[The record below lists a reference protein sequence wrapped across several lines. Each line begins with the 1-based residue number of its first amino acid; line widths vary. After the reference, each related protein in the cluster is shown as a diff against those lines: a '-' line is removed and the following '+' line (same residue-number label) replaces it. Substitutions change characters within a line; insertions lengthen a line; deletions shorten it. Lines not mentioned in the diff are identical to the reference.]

1 MNTRSHATVLH
12 ELLDLPGAGAD
23 APAVTCGEVTLTR
36 AELVRAAHRCAAA
49 LRARGLRR
57 GDRLVVTSDSGPVLV
72 PLLFGASR
80 LGVVFSVL
88 HEQVRGDVLRHVL
101 ADCEPALAV
110 AASPATRAAVR
121 EAGVAAVAPE
131 DVDDLSRAAAT
142 DPATSADGDLPDTE
156 PAAGHTSDTV
166 LIAGDTSDSGL
177 AAGATSDTDSAAGAA
192 SGTGPGDGPLPVDPV
207 CLIYTSGTTAMPK
220 AVVSTHQQMLFAV
233 HAIAERLEYRADDVV
248 YCPLPLSFDYGLYQ
262 VFLGALAGSHVWLG
276 SATESGPALLANLVR
291 SQATVLPAVPPVS
304 AALVRLLRRRRDAAR
319 PPLRLLTNTGAALPA
334 DIPHA
339 LREELPG
346 LSVRLMFGLTECKRL
361 TISEPDEDAIRPG
374 SCGRPLTGTEVFVVD
389 EEGRRLPAGEV
400 GEITV
405 RGANVMA
412 GYWRR
417 PELTA
422 TRFPRRDGLFPE
434 LRTGDYG
441 WTDED
446 GRLYFAG
453 RRDDI
458 YKQDGFR
465 VSAIE
470 VEAAARRLPDVDT
483 AAVLPPDATRPEAV
497 LVVTGTADPATVL
510 PRLREHLEDYKVPRT
525 CHAVDAL
532 PVNANGKTAKAV
544 LAGRLAEAGRD

>member
-1 MNTRSHATVLH
+1 MNTRPYATVLH
-12 ELLDLPGAGAD
+12 ELLDFPGAGPD
-23 APAVTCGEVTLTR
+23 APAVTCGEVTLSR
-36 AELVRAAHRCAAA
+36 AELVRGAHRCAAA

-80 LGVVFSVL
+80 LGLVFSVL

-110 AASPATRAAVR
+110 AASPATRDAMR
-121 EAGVAAVAPE
+121 EAGVTVAAPE
-131 DVDDLSRAAAT
+131 DIDDLSPT
-142 DPATSADGDLPDTE
+142 G
-156 PAAGHTSDTV
+156 
-166 LIAGDTSDSGL
+166 
-177 AAGATSDTDSAAGAA
+177 SAAGTTGPAEAAHTDA
-192 SGTGPGDGPLPVDPV
+192 SGTGLAATDGPLPVDPV

-220 AVVSTHQQMLFAV
+220 AVVSTHQQMMFAV
-233 HAIAERLEYRADDVV
+233 HAIAERLAYRADDVV

-262 VFLGALAGSHVWLG
+262 VFLSALAGSHVWLG

-304 AALVRLLRRRRDAAR
+304 AALVRLLRRRRDAER

-346 LSVRLMFGLTECKRL
+346 LRVQLMFGLTECKRL

-374 SCGRPLTGTEVFVVD
+374 SCGLPLTGTEVFVVD
-389 EEGRRLPAGEV
+389 EAGQRLPAGEV

-405 RGANVMA
+405 RGPNVMA

-422 TRFPRRDGLFPE
+422 ARFPRRDGLFPE

-441 WTDED
+441 WTDEA

-483 AAVLPPDATRPEAV
+483 AAVLPPDSTRPEAV
-497 LVVTGTADPATVL
+497 LVVTGTADPATVP
-510 PRLREHLEDYKVPRT
+510 PRLREHLEDYKVPRI

-544 LAGRLAEAGRD
+544 LAGRLTEAGRD

>member
-1 MNTRSHATVLH
+1 MSTRPHAAVPHATVLH
-12 ELLDLPGAGAD
+12 ELLDAPTDPA
-23 APAVTCGEVTLTR
+23 APAVTCGDLTLSR
-36 AELVRAAHRCAAA
+36 AELVRASHRSARE
-49 LRARGLRR
+49 LHARGLRR
-57 GDRLVVTSDSGPVLV
+57 GDRLVVTSDSGPLLV

-101 ADCEPALAV
+101 ADCEPALAI
-110 AASPATRAAVR
+110 AASPATRDAVR
-121 EAGVAAVAPE
+121 EAGIAVAAPEDINVVRAAVAGQEP
-131 DVDDLSRAAAT
+131 AT
-142 DPATSADGDLPDTE
+142 DGTDEAGRAEDDGVD
-156 PAAGHTSDTV
+156 G
-166 LIAGDTSDSGL
+166 
-177 AAGATSDTDSAAGAA
+177 
-192 SGTGPGDGPLPVDPV
+192 GPLPVDPV

-233 HAIAERLEYRADDVV
+233 HAIAERLAYRDDDVV

-262 VFLGALAGSHVWLG
+262 VFLSALAGSHVWLG

-291 SQATVLPAVPPVS
+291 SRATVLPAVPPVS
-304 AALVRLLRRRRDAAR
+304 AALLRLLRRRGGER

-334 DIPHA
+334 DIPTG
-339 LREELPG
+339 LREVLPG
-346 LSVRLMFGLTECKRL
+346 LRVQLMFGLTECKRL
-361 TISEPDEDAIRPG
+361 TIAEPDEDLIRPG
-374 SCGRPLTGTEVFVVD
+374 SCGLPLTGTEVFVVN
-389 EEGRRLPAGEV
+389 EEGERLPAGEV

-405 RGANVMA
+405 RGPNVMA

-422 TRFPRRDGLFPE
+422 SRFPRRDGLFPE

-441 WTDED
+441 WTDEA

-470 VEAAARRLPDVDT
+470 VEAAARRLPDVST
-483 AAVLPPDATRPEAV
+483 AAVLTPDGSRPEAV

-510 PRLREHLEDYKVPRT
+510 PRLREHLEDYKVPRV
-525 CHAVDAL
+525 CHAVDTL

-544 LAGRLAEAGRD
+544 LAGQLAEAVRD

>member
-1 MNTRSHATVLH
+1 MKARPYATVLH
-12 ELLDLPGAGAD
+12 ELLSLPGAGPD
-23 APAVTCGEVTLTR
+23 APAVTCGEVTLSRT
-36 AELVRAAHRCAAA
+36 ELLRAAHRCAAA

-88 HEQVRGDVLRHVL
+88 HEQTRGDVLRHVL
-101 ADCEPALAV
+101 ADCEPAIAV
-110 AASPATRAAVR
+110 AGSPATRDAMR
-121 EAGVAAVAPE
+121 EAGVAVAAPE
-131 DVDDLSRAAAT
+131 DIDDLSLA
-142 DPATSADGDLPDTE
+142 G
-156 PAAGHTSDTV
+156 PAAGNTSPAEV
-166 LIAGDTSDSGL
+166 A
-177 AAGATSDTDSAAGAA
+177 
-192 SGTGPGDGPLPVDPV
+192 DGPLPVDPV

-220 AVVSTHQQMLFAV
+220 AVVSTHQQMMFAV
-233 HAIAERLEYRADDVV
+233 HAIAERLAYRADDVV

-262 VFLGALAGSHVWLG
+262 VFLSALAGSHIWLG

-304 AALVRLLRRRRDAAR
+304 AALVRLLRRRREAER

-334 DIPHA
+334 DVPPA

-346 LSVRLMFGLTECKRL
+346 LRVQLMFGLTECKRL

-374 SCGRPLTGTEVFVVD
+374 SCGLPLTGTEVFVVD
-389 EEGRRLPAGEV
+389 EAGQRLPAGEV

-405 RGANVMA
+405 RGPNVMA

-441 WTDED
+441 WTDEV

-483 AAVLPPDATRPEAV
+483 AAVLPPDGSRPEAI
-497 LVVTGTADPATVL
+497 LVVTGTADPATV
-510 PRLREHLEDYKVPRT
+510 PSRLREHLEDYKVPRI
-525 CHAVDAL
+525 CRAVDVL

>member
-1 MNTRSHATVLH
+1 MSARRHATVLH
-12 ELLDLPGAGAD
+12 ELLDQTVHDPGT
-23 APAVTCGEVTLTR
+23 PAVTCADLTLSREEVIR
-36 AELVRAAHRCAAA
+36 ASHRLAAL

-57 GDRLVVTSDSGPVLV
+57 GDRLVVSSDSGPVLV
-72 PLLFGASR
+72 PLLFAASR

-88 HEQVRGDVLRHVL
+88 HEQVRGDVMRHVL

-110 AASPATRAAVR
+110 AATTVTRDAVR
-121 EAGVAAVAPE
+121 SAGVPVTAPE
-131 DVDDLSRAAAT
+131 DLWTPPYPTRTDEADGAVPADPGRTAGGTGAAEAGDAAQGAT
-142 DPATSADGDLPDTE
+142 D
-156 PAAGHTSDTV
+156 
-166 LIAGDTSDSGL
+166 
-177 AAGATSDTDSAAGAA
+177 
-192 SGTGPGDGPLPVDPV
+192 DGPLPVDPV

-233 HAIAERLEYRADDVV
+233 HAIAERLCYRADDVV

-262 VFLGALAGSHVWLG
+262 VFLSTLAGSHVWLG
-276 SATESGPALLANLVR
+276 SAAESGPALLANLVR
-291 SQATVLPAVPPVS
+291 SGATVLPAVPPVS
-304 AALVRLLRRRRDAAR
+304 GALLRLLRRRGGPR

-334 DIPHA
+334 DIPQG
-339 LREELPG
+339 LREVLPG
-346 LSVRLMFGLTECKRL
+346 LRVQLMFGLTECKRL
-361 TISEPDEDAIRPG
+361 TITEPDEDLVHPG
-374 SCGRPLTGTEVFVVD
+374 SCGVPLTGTEVFVVD
-389 EEGRRLPAGEV
+389 EEGERLPAGEV

-405 RGANVMA
+405 RGPHVMA

-422 TRFPRRDGLFPE
+422 TRFPRREGLFPE

-441 WTDED
+441 WVDEER
-446 GRLYFAG
+446 RLYFAG

-470 VEAAARRLPDVDT
+470 VEAAARRLPDVET
-483 AAVLPPDATRPEAV
+483 AAVLPPDAARPEAV
-497 LVVTGTADPATVL
+497 LVVTGPADPATVL
-510 PRLREHLEDYKVPRT
+510 PRLREHLEDFKVPRS

-544 LAGRLAEAGRD
+544 LAGRLEEAGRD

>member
-1 MNTRSHATVLH
+1 MNTRPHATVLH
-12 ELLDLPGAGAD
+12 ELLDAPTADRD
-23 APAVTCGEVTLTR
+23 APAFTCGEVTLSR
-36 AELVRAAHRCAAA
+36 AELIDASHRCAAV
-49 LRARGLRR
+49 LRERGLRR
-57 GDRLVVTSDSGPVLV
+57 GDRLVVTSDAGPALV

-110 AASPATRAAVR
+110 AASAATRDAVR
-121 EAGVAAVAPE
+121 EAGVPVTGPETFGTGPSKSAAEPAGAGTRRPGA
-131 DVDDLSRAAAT
+131 DADGATPGAT
-142 DPATSADGDLPDTE
+142 DPATATATDT
-156 PAAGHTSDTV
+156 DTV
-166 LIAGDTSDSGL
+166 
-177 AAGATSDTDSAAGAA
+177 
-192 SGTGPGDGPLPVDPV
+192 GPLPVDPV

-220 AVVSTHQQMLFAV
+220 AVVSTHQQMMFAV
-233 HAIAERLEYRADDVV
+233 HAIAERLAYRADDVV

-262 VFLGALAGSHVWLG
+262 VFLSALAGSHVWLG
-276 SATESGPALLANLVR
+276 SAAESGPALLANLVR
-291 SQATVLPAVPPVS
+291 SRATVLPAVPPVS
-304 AALVRLLRRRRDAAR
+304 GALLRLLRRRGGPR
-319 PPLRLLTNTGAALPA
+319 PPLRLLTNTGAALPS
-334 DIPHA
+334 DIPDG
-339 LREELPG
+339 LREVLPG
-346 LSVRLMFGLTECKRL
+346 LRVQLMFGLTECKRL
-361 TISEPDEDAIRPG
+361 TIAEPDEDLVRPG
-374 SCGRPLTGTEVFVVD
+374 SCGLPLTGTEVFVVD
-389 EEGRRLPAGEV
+389 EAGERLPAGEV

-405 RGANVMA
+405 RGPNVMA

-422 TRFPRRDGLFPE
+422 ARFPRRDGLFPE

-483 AAVLPPDATRPEAV
+483 AAVLPPDGTRPQAV

-510 PRLREHLEDYKVPRT
+510 PRLREHLEDFKVPPVCRS
-525 CHAVDAL
+525 VEEL

-544 LAGRLAEAGRD
+544 LAGQLTEGRP

>member
-1 MNTRSHATVLH
+1 MNTRPYATVLH
-12 ELLDLPGAGAD
+12 ELLDLPGAGPD
-23 APAVTCGEVTLTR
+23 APAVTCGEVTLSR
-36 AELVRAAHRCAAA
+36 AELVRAAQHCAAA
-49 LRARGLRR
+49 LAACGLRR
-57 GDRLVVTSDSGPVLV
+57 GDRLVVTSDSGPILV

-110 AASPATRAAVR
+110 AASPATRDAVR
-121 EAGVAAVAPE
+121 EAGVAVAAPE
-131 DVDDLSRAAAT
+131 DIDDLSPT
-142 DPATSADGDLPDTE
+142 G
-156 PAAGHTSDTV
+156 PAADTTGPTE
-166 LIAGDTSDSGL
+166 AAHADASGL
-177 AAGATSDTDSAAGAA
+177 AATDA
-192 SGTGPGDGPLPVDPV
+192 PLPVDPV

-220 AVVSTHQQMLFAV
+220 AVVSTHQQMMFAV
-233 HAIAERLEYRADDVV
+233 HAIAERLAYRADDVV

-262 VFLGALAGSHVWLG
+262 VFLSALAGSHLWLG

-304 AALVRLLRRRRDAAR
+304 AALVRLLRRRRDAER
-319 PPLRLLTNTGAALPA
+319 PPLRLLTNTGAALSA

-346 LSVRLMFGLTECKRL
+346 LRVQLMFGLTECKRL
-361 TISEPDEDAIRPG
+361 TISEPNEDTIRPG
-374 SCGRPLTGTEVFVVD
+374 SCGLPLTGTEVFVVD
-389 EEGRRLPAGEV
+389 EAGQRLPAGEV

-405 RGANVMA
+405 RGPNVMT

-422 TRFPRRDGLFPE
+422 ARFPRRDGLFPE

-441 WTDED
+441 WTDEG

-470 VEAAARRLPDVDT
+470 VEAAARRLPDVET
-483 AAVLPPDATRPEAV
+483 AAVLPPDGTRPEAV
-497 LVVTGTADPATVL
+497 LVVTGPADTATVL
-510 PRLREHLEDYKVPRT
+510 PRLREHLEDYKVPRI

-532 PVNANGKTAKAV
+532 PVNANGKTAKDV
-544 LAGRLAEAGRD
+544 LAGRLVEAGRD

>member
-1 MNTRSHATVLH
+1 MNTRPHATVLH
-12 ELLDLPGAGAD
+12 ELLDAPTAD
-23 APAVTCGEVTLTR
+23 PQAPAVTTADVVLSR
-36 AELVRAAHRCAAA
+36 AGLVRASHRCAAA

-57 GDRLVVTSDSGPVLV
+57 GDRLVVTSDSGPLLV

-88 HEQVRGDVLRHVL
+88 HDQVRGDVLRHVL
-101 ADCEPALAV
+101 DDCEPALAV
-110 AASPATRAAVR
+110 AASAATRDAAAQ
-121 EAGVAAVAPE
+121 AGVTVLAPE
-131 DVDDLSRAAAT
+131 DLDIAVGTAHGSQDDATAGTGHEGESEAA
-142 DPATSADGDLPDTE
+142 
-156 PAAGHTSDTV
+156 
-166 LIAGDTSDSGL
+166 
-177 AAGATSDTDSAAGAA
+177 
-192 SGTGPGDGPLPVDPV
+192 TGPGLRPRDDAAPALADGPLPVDPV

-233 HAIAERLEYRADDVV
+233 HAIAERLRYRADDVV

-262 VFLGALAGSHVWLG
+262 VFLSALAGSHVWLG
-276 SATESGPALLANLVR
+276 SASESGPALLSNLVR
-291 SQATVLPAVPPVS
+291 SRATVLPAVPPVS
-304 AALVRLLRRRRDAAR
+304 AALLRLLRRRGGDR

-334 DIPHA
+334 DVPDG
-339 LREELPG
+339 LREVLPG
-346 LSVRLMFGLTECKRL
+346 LRVQLMFGLTECKRL
-361 TISEPDEDAIRPG
+361 TIAEPDEDLVRPG
-374 SCGRPLTGTEVFVVD
+374 SCGLPLTGTEVFVVD
-389 EEGRRLPAGEV
+389 EAGERLPAGEV

-405 RGANVMA
+405 RGPHVMA

-417 PELTA
+417 PDLTA
-422 TRFPRRDGLFPE
+422 SRFPRRGGLFPE

-441 WTDED
+441 WVDEA

-483 AAVLPPDATRPEAV
+483 AAVLTPDGSRPEAV
-497 LVVTGTADPATVL
+497 LVVTGAADPATVL
-510 PRLREHLEDYKVPRT
+510 PRLREHLEDFKVPRV

-544 LAGRLAEAGRD
+544 LAGQLAEARRG

>member
-1 MNTRSHATVLH
+1 MSTRPHATVLH
-12 ELLDLPGAGAD
+12 ELLDAPATGPT
-23 APAVTCGEVTLTR
+23 APAVTCGELTLSR
-36 AELVRAAHRCAAA
+36 AELVRASHRCATE

-57 GDRLVVTSDSGPVLV
+57 GDRMVVTSDSGPVLV

-88 HEQVRGDVLRHVL
+88 HDQVRGDVLRHVL

-110 AASPATRAAVR
+110 AASPATREAVR
-121 EAGVAAVAPE
+121 EAGVAAAAPE
-131 DVDDLSRAAAT
+131 DLDVLSHTAPADRTGDGAEAART
-142 DPATSADGDLPDTE
+142 DGST
-156 PAAGHTSDTV
+156 AAG
-166 LIAGDTSDSGL
+166 
-177 AAGATSDTDSAAGAA
+177 
-192 SGTGPGDGPLPVDPV
+192 GPLPVDPV

-220 AVVSTHQQMLFAV
+220 AVVSTHQQMMFAV
-233 HAIAERLEYRADDVV
+233 HAIAERLAYRADDVV

-262 VFLGALAGSHVWLG
+262 VFLSALAGSHVWLG
-276 SATESGPALLANLVR
+276 SATESGPALLGNLVGSR
-291 SQATVLPAVPPVS
+291 ATVLPAVPPVS
-304 AALVRLLRRRRDAAR
+304 AALLRLLRRRRDGER

-334 DIPHA
+334 DIPHG

-346 LSVRLMFGLTECKRL
+346 LRVQLMFGLTECKRL
-361 TISEPDEDAIRPG
+361 TIAEPDEDLVRPG
-374 SCGRPLTGTEVFVVD
+374 SCGLPLTGTEVFVVD
-389 EEGRRLPAGEV
+389 EAGERLPAGEV

-405 RGANVMA
+405 RGPNVMA

-441 WTDED
+441 WTDEE

-483 AAVLPPDATRPEAV
+483 AAVLTPDGTRPEAV

-510 PRLREHLEDYKVPRT
+510 PRLREHLEDYKVPRV
-525 CHAVDAL
+525 CHSVDTL

-544 LAGRLAEAGRD
+544 LAGQLAEAGRD

>member
-1 MNTRSHATVLH
+1 MSTRPHATVLH
-12 ELLDLPGAGAD
+12 ELLDAPTASTTDPA
-23 APAVTCGEVTLTR
+23 APAVTCGDLTLSR
-36 AELVRAAHRCAAA
+36 AELVRASHRCAGE

-57 GDRLVVTSDSGPVLV
+57 GDRLVVTSDSGPLLV

-101 ADCEPALAV
+101 ADCEPALAI
-110 AASPATRAAVR
+110 AASPATRDAVR
-121 EAGVAAVAPE
+121 EAGVAVAAPE
-131 DVDDLSRAAAT
+131 DLDVVRNVVRDVVVEKEPAT
-142 DPATSADGDLPDTE
+142 DATDEAGRAEDHAVDG
-156 PAAGHTSDTV
+156 
-166 LIAGDTSDSGL
+166 
-177 AAGATSDTDSAAGAA
+177 
-192 SGTGPGDGPLPVDPV
+192 GPLPVDPV

-220 AVVSTHQQMLFAV
+220 AVVSTHQQMMFAV
-233 HAIAERLEYRADDVV
+233 HAIAERLAYRADDVV

-262 VFLGALAGSHVWLG
+262 VFLSALTRSHVWLG
-276 SATESGPALLANLVR
+276 SAAESGPALLANLVR
-291 SQATVLPAVPPVS
+291 SRATVLPAVPPVS
-304 AALVRLLRRRRDAAR
+304 AALLRLLRRRGGER

-334 DIPHA
+334 DIPSG
-339 LREELPG
+339 LREVLPG
-346 LSVRLMFGLTECKRL
+346 LRVQLMFGLTECKRL
-361 TISEPDEDAIRPG
+361 TIAEPDEDLIRPG
-374 SCGRPLTGTEVFVVD
+374 SCGLPLTGTEVFVVN
-389 EEGRRLPAGEV
+389 EAGERLPAGEV

-405 RGANVMA
+405 RGPNVMA

-422 TRFPRRDGLFPE
+422 SRFPRRDGLFPE

-441 WTDED
+441 WTDEA

-470 VEAAARRLPDVDT
+470 VEAAARRLPDVST
-483 AAVLPPDATRPEAV
+483 AAVLTPDGSRPEAV
-497 LVVTGTADPATVL
+497 LVVTGTADPVTVL
-510 PRLREHLEDYKVPRT
+510 PRLREHLEDYKVPRV

-544 LAGRLAEAGRD
+544 LAGQLAEAGRD